1 MVSMT
6 VESAL
11 ESVDQWDDERLVG
24 QLFSVASGRHAA
36 QNVMG
41 FGGEDGAS
49 ADELHEELR
58 QAIEKYHIGAVIYF
72 PPGGDHEPVENVRR
86 TMLDLQTA
94 AEVPLLI
101 STDQE
106 NGTVARVRVGATH
119 MPGAMAL
126 VAAQDRELSAE
137 VGAITAEQLRAVGI
151 FQNLAPV
158 ADVITVPDNPGVNI
172 RTSGADPSVAAA
184 YVAAFAAAQTAN
196 GVASTLKHFPGYGS
210 AKVDAHFDLPSIP
223 VTREQWD
230 STERIPFEEGIRAGA
245 DAVMLG
251 HVIFPAIDPDNAAT
265 FSSATIEGVLR
276 TDLGFDGVIMT
287 DAMDMGGA
295 QRPEGPAEA
304 CVSALLAGAD
314 QILMPSDLDA
324 SYAAVL
330 AAVRDGRLDRA
341 RLRESAKRILKLKL
355 KLGLDEPAV
364 PELSIFDSAHH
375 VEVAERAASAALSV
389 RDSPAFRPLDTS
401 SRVLIAHPG
410 IDPQKRGVNPGAVLR
425 EVFESAG
432 HDVDEILWGGSE
444 REGGPWNGVIPE
456 GVGQAV
462 LVLRD
467 AWKDGVDV
475 AGVVSAMRGA
485 GLDVTIV
492 VIRSPYD
499 TAAVTHDVPALLTY
513 GDNIYAVRAAGL
525 ALIGELE
532 PAGYHPMP
540 VLSAEADA
548 Q

>member
-1 MVSMT
+1 MASMT
-6 VESAL
+6 VKSAFESI
-11 ESVDQWDDERLVG
+11 DGWDDERLVG

-41 FGGEDGAS
+41 FGGEGGAT
-49 ADELHEELR
+49 AQELHEELR

-72 PPGGDHEPVENVRR
+72 PPGGDHEPVENVRE

-94 AEVPLLI
+94 SEVPLLI

-106 NGTVARVRVGATH
+106 NGTVARVRVGAAH

-126 VAAQDRELSAE
+126 AATQDLDLCAE

-172 RTSGADPSVAAA
+172 RTAGSDPHAAGAQ
-184 YVAAFAAAQTAN
+184 VAAFSAAQSAN
-196 GVASTLKHFPGYGS
+196 GLASTLKHFPGYGS

-223 VTREQWD
+223 VSREQWD
-230 STERIPFEEGIRAGA
+230 RTERIPFEDAIRAGV
-245 DAVMLG
+245 DSVMLG
-251 HVIFPAIDPDNAAT
+251 HVIFPALDPDNAAT
-265 FSSATIEGVLR
+265 FSATTIQGVLR
-276 TDLGFDGVIMT
+276 KDLGFDGVVIT

-304 CVSALLAGAD
+304 CVSALIAGAD
-314 QILMPSDLDA
+314 QILMPADLDSA
-324 SYAAVL
+324 YSAVL
-330 AAVRDGRLDRA
+330 AAVKDGRLDRA
-341 RLRESAKRILKLKL
+341 RLRESAKRILRLKL
-355 KLGLDEPAV
+355 RLGLDDLDV
-364 PELSIFDSAHH
+364 PELSIFADPRHEDA
-375 VEVAERAASAALSV
+375 ARRAAAAALSV
-389 RDSPAFRPLDTS
+389 RDREIFQPLEKS
-401 SRVLIAHPG
+401 SRILIAHPG
-410 IDPQKRGVNPGAVLR
+410 IDPQKRGVNPGEVLR
-425 EVFESAG
+425 ELLEGAG
-432 HDVDEILWGGSE
+432 YDVDEILWGGSE
-444 REGGPWNGVIPE
+444 REGGPWDGVIPD

-475 AGVVSAMRGA
+475 AGVVAAMREA
-485 GLDVTIV
+485 DVAVTVV

-499 TAAVTHDVPALLTY
+499 TAGVTAEVPALLTY
-513 GDNIYAVRAAGL
+513 GDNFYAVEAAGL
-525 ALIGELE
+525 ALVGEME
-532 PAGYHPMP
+532 PTGFHPMP
-540 VLSAEADA
+540 VLSLESA